1 MVIMMIIMILILMIL
16 IMIIMI
22 MPMIRLGREDL
33 HRELVCS
40 VSNTNL
46 TRASIMALHIDMNCE
61 FIDLLYYRYL
71 SILTLPDRDSTA

>member
-1 MVIMMIIMILILMIL
+1 MVIMMIIMIIMIL
-16 IMIIMI
+16 ILIILIMI

-61 FIDLLYYRYL
+61 FIDLLPL
-71 SILTLPDRDSTA
+71 SIYTHLARP